1 MPELWKLRKRK
12 LGKEEERHSWFLF
25 LIISYFVGSGTQG
38 ISLRAVQARHE
49 KCGLTYKAKSR
60 TTKLGKSATIAH
72 LWRAAH
78 LELILANKLPSD
90 KPLWRTFVFCKFR
103 ILFQFMHSL
112 FGWHHLHRLYIPVSH
127 SGEFL
132 SKITM
137 FSFFYIPSSAR
148 MAVRCL
154 PYC

>member
-1 MPELWKLRKRK
+1 MRLKKTSSHTRSKLSTIKVKQSARQTQRKRK

-72 LWRAAH
+72 L
-78 LELILANKLPSD
+78 
-90 KPLWRTFVFCKFR
+90 
-103 ILFQFMHSL
+103 
-112 FGWHHLHRLYIPVSH
+112 
-127 SGEFL
+127 
-132 SKITM
+132 
-137 FSFFYIPSSAR
+137 
-148 MAVRCL
+148 
-154 PYC
+154 